1 MWGVG
6 DTDTWKIHLTEL
18 KQKQEEL
25 QSNSFKSFICL
36 LIWQA
41 AVYFFKSGQNI
52 FWKNSFI
59 WRHIYG
65 SFALK
70 TEQRSQI
77 RDERLVT
84 WYLAS
89 ELLINRKYFLK

>member
-1 MWGVG
+1 MCGVG

-18 KQKQEEL
+18 KQKQQEL
-25 QSNSFKSFICL
+25 QSNSFNSFICL
-36 LIWQA
+36 LIRQA

-52 FWKNSFI
+52 FWKISFI

-65 SFALK
+65 PFALK

-77 RDERLVT
+77 RDERSLI

-89 ELLINRKYFLK
+89 E